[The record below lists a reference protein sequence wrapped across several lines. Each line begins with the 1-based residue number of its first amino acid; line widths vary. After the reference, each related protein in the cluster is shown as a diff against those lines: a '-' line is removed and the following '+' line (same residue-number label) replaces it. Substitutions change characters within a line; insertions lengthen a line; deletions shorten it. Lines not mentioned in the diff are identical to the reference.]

1 MNAVG
6 QPISRIDGR
15 LKVTGSARYTA
26 DIPLEA
32 IVHAAI
38 VYSTIANGRIVSID
52 TAAAENAPGVLAVL
66 THKNMPRM
74 NQQSWSH
81 LRPQGQTYLP
91 LQDDQI
97 HYAGQPVALVVA
109 ATLDQATYAGTLIKV
124 AYEAHPPVVFDLRTA
139 SEDAVEPSQR
149 MWPLSSSVGDADKA
163 IAGAAVKIEQTYTMS
178 DRHHNPMEPHVTLAV
193 WDGDDSLT
201 LYDSTQMVVGTKKLV
216 SLVLGIPEEKI
227 NVVCEFLG
235 GGFGGKSWSWPHTL
249 LAALAAK
256 VVNRPVRL
264 QLSRAQMYSMVGHQ
278 AGTVQT
284 IALGANSDGN
294 LSGIR
299 HDSINPTSVF
309 DDYVEYAAMASRHLW
324 RASGGIATS
333 HRVVH
338 VNRNSPVVLRAPM
351 EAQGHFAL
359 ECAMDELAY
368 ATGID
373 PVELRLRNDTDTDP
387 YSGRPFSTRALRE
400 CLTKGAARFGW
411 DRRTPEP
418 RSMRDGRYLIGQGM
432 AAAIY
437 THWRWPGKA
446 RVTINGDGSALVEAA
461 AHDIGT
467 GTYTVMAQ
475 VAADVLGLAP
485 DKVTVR
491 LGDTRLPESHPAI
504 GSATV
509 SNATAAVMLAARAA
523 REKAI
528 ALTLTDRDAPFA
540 GAAPD
545 DVIVADGRLALAK
558 TNLNVT
564 YAELLARNGLSS
576 LVGEGDYAPVEEVNG
591 PKAIFSFS
599 AVFAEVRVDA
609 DLGLVRLNRFVG
621 AYDAGRIINPKT
633 ARSQAIGG
641 IIWGVGQALLEQ
653 SETDPAS
660 GQFINRNYSG
670 YLVPTNADIPELD
683 VLFVGGFDE
692 EASPLG
698 HQGPWRVDGGIGSA
712 GDCQRSVSRD
722 RQAHTRPAD
731 HNRKAVLTRNC
742 DGRFNSYRRHC
753 NAVSPVLRRRSTACT
768 IKKRS

>member
-15 LKVTGSARYTA
+15 LKVTGGARYTA
-26 DIPLEA
+26 DIPVEA
-32 IVHAAI
+32 IVHGAI
-38 VYSTIANGRIVSID
+38 VYSTIANGRTVSID
-52 TAAAENAPGVLAVL
+52 TAAAENAPGVLDVL

-91 LQDDQI
+91 LQNDRI
-97 HYAGQPVALVVA
+97 HYAGQPLALVIA
-109 ATLDQATYAGTLIKV
+109 ATLDQANYAGTLIKV
-124 AYEAHPPVVFDLRTA
+124 AYEARPPVVFDLRTA
-139 SEDAVEPSQR
+139 KEDAVEPPQR

-178 DRHHNPMEPHVTLAV
+178 DRHHNPMEPHATLAV
-193 WDGDDSLT
+193 WDGDGMLT

-216 SLVLGIPEEKI
+216 SLVLGIPEQKI

-284 IALGANSDGN
+284 IALGANSDGI
-294 LSGIR
+294 LSGIC

-333 HRVVH
+333 HRVIH

-368 ATGID
+368 ATGVD

-411 DRRTPEP
+411 DRRSPEP

-446 RVTINGDGSALVEAA
+446 RVTINGGGSALVEAA

-485 DKVTVR
+485 DKVNVR

-545 DVIVADGRLALAK
+545 DVIVADGGLALAK

-683 VLFVGGFDE
+683 VLFVDGFDE

-698 HQGPWRVDGGIGSA
+698 TKGLGELTAV
-712 GDCQRSVSRD
+712 SV
-722 RQAHTRPAD
+722 APAI
-731 HNRKAVLTRNC
+731 V
-742 DGRFNSYRRHC
+742 
-753 NAVSPVLRRRSTACT
+753 NAVYHATGKRIRDLPVTVEKLL
-768 IKKRS
+768 

>member
-26 DIPLEA
+26 DILLET

-52 TAAAENAPGVLAVL
+52 TAVAENAPGVLAVL

-74 NQQSWSH
+74 KALPWSH

-109 ATLDQATYAGTLIKV
+109 ATLDQATYAGTL
-124 AYEAHPPVVFDLRTA
+124 
-139 SEDAVEPSQR
+139 
-149 MWPLSSSVGDADKA
+149 
-163 IAGAAVKIEQTYTMS
+163 
-178 DRHHNPMEPHVTLAV
+178 
-193 WDGDDSLT
+193 
-201 LYDSTQMVVGTKKLV
+201 
-216 SLVLGIPEEKI
+216 
-227 NVVCEFLG
+227 
-235 GGFGGKSWSWPHTL
+235 GGKSWSWPHTL

-264 QLSRAQMYSMVGHQ
+264 QLTRAQMYSMVGHQ

-284 IALGANSDGN
+284 IVLGANSDGN

-324 RASGGIATS
+324 RASGGISTS
-333 HRVVH
+333 HKIVH

-368 ATGID
+368 ATGVD

-411 DRRTPEP
+411 DRRSPEP
-418 RSMRDGRYLIGQGM
+418 RSMRDGRHLIGQGM

-437 THWRWPGKA
+437 THWRWPAKA
-446 RVTINGDGSALVEAA
+446 RVTINGGGSALVETA

-467 GTYTVMAQ
+467 GTYTVMVQ

-528 ALTLTDRDAPFA
+528 ALTLTDRDALFA
-540 GAAPD
+540 GATPD

-576 LVGEGDYAPVEEVNG
+576 LVGDGDYAPVEEVNG

-599 AVFAEVRVDA
+599 AVFAEVRVDL
-609 DLGLVRLNRFVG
+609 DLGLIRLSRVVG

-641 IIWGVGQALLEQ
+641 IIWGAGQALLEQ

-660 GQFINRNYSG
+660 GQFISRNYSG

-698 HQGPWRVDGGIGSA
+698 TKGLGELTAV
-712 GDCQRSVSRD
+712 SV
-722 RQAHTRPAD
+722 APAI
-731 HNRKAVLTRNC
+731 V
-742 DGRFNSYRRHC
+742 
-753 NAVSPVLRRRSTACT
+753 NAVYHATGKRIRDLPVTVEKLL
-768 IKKRS
+768 

>member
-1 MNAVG
+1 
-6 QPISRIDGR
+6 
-15 LKVTGSARYTA
+15 L
-26 DIPLEA
+26 
-32 IVHAAI
+32 
-38 VYSTIANGRIVSID
+38 
-52 TAAAENAPGVLAVL
+52 
-66 THKNMPRM
+66 
-74 NQQSWSH
+74 
-81 LRPQGQTYLP
+81 
-91 LQDDQI
+91 
-97 HYAGQPVALVVA
+97 
-109 ATLDQATYAGTLIKV
+109 
-124 AYEAHPPVVFDLRTA
+124 
-139 SEDAVEPSQR
+139 
-149 MWPLSSSVGDADKA
+149 VGDADKA
-163 IAGAAVKIEQTYTMS
+163 IRDAAVKIERTYTMP
-178 DRHHNPMEPHVTLAV
+178 DRHHNPMEPHATLAV
-193 WDGDDSLT
+193 WDDPGTLT
-201 LYDSTQMVVGTKKLV
+201 LYDSTQMVIGTRKLT
-216 SLVLGIPEEKI
+216 SLLLGVPEEKI

-264 QLSRAQMYSMVGHQ
+264 QLTRAQMYSMVGHQ
-278 AGTVQT
+278 AATVQT
-284 IALGANSDGN
+284 IALGADRDGR

-299 HDSINPTSVF
+299 HDSVNPTSVF
-309 DDYVEYAAMASRHLW
+309 DDYVEYAALASRHLW
-324 RASGGIATS
+324 RASGGISTS

-359 ECAMDELAY
+359 ESAMDELAY
-368 ATGID
+368 ATGVD

-411 DRRTPEP
+411 DERSPEP
-418 RSMRDGRYLIGQGM
+418 RSMRDGRYLIGQGV
-432 AAAIY
+432 AAAIF

-446 RVTINGDGSALVEAA
+446 RVTLNGDGSALVEAA

-467 GTYTVMAQ
+467 GTYTVMTQ
-475 VAADVLGLAP
+475 VAADALGMAP

-504 GSATV
+504 GSSTAA
-509 SNATAAVMLAARAA
+509 NATAAVLLAARAA
-523 REKAI
+523 RERAVEL
-528 ALTLTDRDAPFA
+528 ALTGRDAPFA
-540 GAAPD
+540 GAALE
-545 DVIVADGRLALAK
+545 DVMVADGRLALTKA
-558 TNLNVT
+558 NLNIT

-576 LVGEGDYAPVEEVNG
+576 LVGDGHYDPVEEVNG

-599 AVFAEVRVDA
+599 AVFAEVRVDP

-660 GQFINRNYSG
+660 GQFTNRNYSG
-670 YLVPTNADIPELD
+670 YLVATNADIPELD

-698 HQGPWRVDGGIGSA
+698 AKGLGELTAV
-712 GDCQRSVSRD
+712 SV
-722 RQAHTRPAD
+722 APAI
-731 HNRKAVLTRNC
+731 A
-742 DGRFNSYRRHC
+742 
-753 NAVSPVLRRRSTACT
+753 NAVYHATG
-768 IKKRS
+768 KRIRDLPITVERLL

>member
-6 QPISRIDGR
+6 QPISRVDGR
-15 LKVTGSARYTA
+15 LKVTGGARYTA
-26 DIPLEA
+26 DIRLEG

-38 VYSTIANGRIVSID
+38 VYSTIANGRTVSID

-74 NQQSWSH
+74 KALPWSH

-109 ATLDQATYAGTLIKV
+109 ATLDLATFAGTLIKV
-124 AYEAHPPVVFDLRTA
+124 EYEARPPVVFDPRTA
-139 SEDAVEPSQR
+139 KEDAVEPPQR
-149 MWPLSSSVGDADKA
+149 MWPLSSSIGDANKA
-163 IAGAAVKIEQTYTMS
+163 IAGAAVKIEQTYTMP
-178 DRHHNPMEPHVTLAV
+178 DRHHNPMEPHASLAV
-193 WDGDDSLT
+193 WDDNGTLT
-201 LYDSTQMVVGTKKLV
+201 LYDSTQMVVGTRKLV
-216 SLVLGIPEEKI
+216 SLVLGVAEEKI

-264 QLSRAQMYSMVGHQ
+264 PLSRAQMYSMVGHQ
-278 AGTVQT
+278 AATVQT
-284 IALGANSDGN
+284 IALGADRDGT
-294 LSGIR
+294 LTGIR
-299 HDSINPTSVF
+299 HDSVNPTSVF

-324 RASGGIATS
+324 RANGGIATS
-333 HRVVH
+333 HKLVH

-368 ATGID
+368 ATGVD
-373 PVELRLRNDTDTDP
+373 PVELRLRNDADTDP

-411 DRRTPEP
+411 DKRTPEP
-418 RSMRDGRYLIGQGM
+418 RSMRDGRFLIGQGV

-446 RVTINGDGSALVEAA
+446 RVTLNRDGSALVEAA

-467 GTYTVMAQ
+467 GTYTIMTQ
-475 VAADVLGLAP
+475 VAADALGLTP
-485 DKVTVR
+485 DKLAVR

-504 GSATV
+504 GSATTA
-509 SNATAAVMLAARAA
+509 NATAAVMLAAQAA
-523 REKAI
+523 REKAVEL
-528 ALTLTDRDAPFA
+528 ALTGRDAPFA
-540 GAAPD
+540 GAAAK
-545 DVIVADGRLALAK
+545 DVTVAEGRLALKK
-558 TNLNVT
+558 TNLNIT
-564 YAELLARNGLSS
+564 YAELLARNGLAS
-576 LVGEGDYAPVEEVNG
+576 LVGDGDYNPIEEVSG

-599 AVFAEVRVDA
+599 AVFAEVRIDP
-609 DLGLVRLNRFVG
+609 DLGLVRLNRVVG

-641 IIWGVGQALLEQ
+641 IIWGTGQALLEQ

-683 VLFVGGFDE
+683 ALFVDGFDE

-698 HQGPWRVDGGIGSA
+698 AKGLGELSA
-712 GDCQRSVSRD
+712 VSV
-722 RQAHTRPAD
+722 APAI
-731 HNRKAVLTRNC
+731 T
-742 DGRFNSYRRHC
+742 
-753 NAVSPVLRRRSTACT
+753 NAVYHATGTRVRDLPIT
-768 IKKRS
+768 IEKLL